1 MCVFVCVYMYILK
14 EMKKKATLL
23 YKIDPDQ
30 KKKKK
35 KNKKYKSSKPL

>member
-35 KNKKYKSSKPL
+35 KQEEVQKF

>member
-30 KKKKK
+30 KKKEEVQKF
-35 KNKKYKSSKPL
+35 